1 MFDETNINN
10 NNYYYTLTIEP
21 YLNTHTKQYQNII
34 VIDNM
39 PNGPLQKFVTRYMP
53 QKLSPFYDVNE
64 TIHCKYAIVARQ
76 NKDFVTD
83 AELPALLSFLNS
95 NGASNGLSSIFAST
109 PALPSSFA
117 SSVHDPNLSTD
128 ISLVLLGF
136 QIGFWPDLRE

>member
-10 NNYYYTLTIEP
+10 NNNYYTLTIEP

-95 NGASNGLSSIFAST
+95 NGYTVDSQTTKVVQKSNIAHKKNFVCIFSYT
-109 PALPSSFA
+109 L
-117 SSVHDPNLSTD
+117 
-128 ISLVLLGF
+128 
-136 QIGFWPDLRE
+136 

>member
-95 NGASNGLSSIFAST
+95 NGYTVDSQTTKVVQKSNIAHKKNFVCIFSYT
-109 PALPSSFA
+109 L
-117 SSVHDPNLSTD
+117 
-128 ISLVLLGF
+128 
-136 QIGFWPDLRE
+136 

>member
-10 NNYYYTLTIEP
+10 NNYYTLSIEP

-64 TIHCKYAIVARQ
+64 TIHCKYAIIARQ

-95 NGASNGLSSIFAST
+95 NGYTVDSQTTKVVQKSNIAHKKNFVCIFSYT
-109 PALPSSFA
+109 L
-117 SSVHDPNLSTD
+117 
-128 ISLVLLGF
+128 
-136 QIGFWPDLRE
+136 

>member
-1 MFDETNINN
+1 MFDEININN
-10 NNYYYTLTIEP
+10 NNYYTLSIEP

-34 VIDNM
+34 VIDNV

-64 TIHCKYAIVARQ
+64 TVHCKYAIIARQ

-95 NGASNGLSSIFAST
+95 NGYTVDSQTTKVVQKSNITHKKNFVCIFSYT
-109 PALPSSFA
+109 L
-117 SSVHDPNLSTD
+117 
-128 ISLVLLGF
+128 
-136 QIGFWPDLRE
+136 

>member
-64 TIHCKYAIVARQ
+64 TIHCKYAIIARQ

-95 NGASNGLSSIFAST
+95 NGYTVDSQTTKVVQKSNIAHKKNFVCIFSYT
-109 PALPSSFA
+109 L
-117 SSVHDPNLSTD
+117 
-128 ISLVLLGF
+128 
-136 QIGFWPDLRE
+136 

>member
-1 MFDETNINN
+1 MFDEINTNTN
-10 NNYYYTLTIEP
+10 YYTLSIEP
-21 YLNTHTKQYQNII
+21 YLNTQTKQYQNII

-64 TIHCKYAIVARQ
+64 TIQCKYAIIARQ

-95 NGASNGLSSIFAST
+95 NGYTVDSQTTKVVQKSNITHKKNFVCIFSYT
-109 PALPSSFA
+109 L
-117 SSVHDPNLSTD
+117 
-128 ISLVLLGF
+128 
-136 QIGFWPDLRE
+136 